1 MAKRRVKIFMATI
14 IRYIE
19 IGAGAKFVWSAVR
32 DVGNVHVR
40 LFPGFVTD
48 VTMEP
53 GIRHV
58 KFATG
63 WVIHELIVSVDDEL
77 RRIAYASVQG
87 RAQHHNS
94 SMQVLTLSE
103 SRCRIL
109 WPTDVLPDSV
119 AGSISD
125 ILNIAI
131 PIMVR
136 TLEADARKVGGGCD

>member
-1 MAKRRVKIFMATI
+1 MATI
-14 IRYIE
+14 FRDIE
-19 IGAGAKFVWSAVR
+19 IGASAESVWAAVR
-32 DVGNVHVR
+32 DVGNAHVR

-53 GIRHV
+53 GMRHV
-58 KFATG
+58 RFATG
-63 WVIHELIVSVDDEL
+63 WVIHELIVSIDDDL

-94 SMQVLTLSE
+94 SMQVIPISE
-103 SRCRIL
+103 GRCRIL
-109 WPTDVLPDSV
+109 WTTDVLPDSV
-119 AGSISD
+119 ASSISD

-136 TLEADARKVGGGCD
+136 TLEAKRG

>member
-1 MAKRRVKIFMATI
+1 MATI
-14 IRYIE
+14 LREIE
-19 IGAGAKFVWSAVR
+19 IGASAEFVWSAVR
-32 DVGNVHVR
+32 DVGNAHVR

-58 KFATG
+58 RFATG
-63 WVIHELIVSVDDEL
+63 WVIHELIVSIDDEL

-87 RAQHHNS
+87 RAMHHNS
-94 SMQVLTLSE
+94 SMQVIAAAE
-103 SRCRIL
+103 NRCRIL
-109 WPTDVLPDSV
+109 WITDVLPDSV
-119 AGSISD
+119 TGSISD

-136 TLEADARKVGGGCD
+136 TLEGENKNR